1 MLRSAIIHG
10 CVAVLAAVSVLSGTT
25 RAQST
30 TFTDRAAF
38 EASLPAGFYFNNFN
52 GTTPAFTPIAGG
64 VSGSGGTPTAA
75 YTVDAP
81 TTGVAAFPDTGFT
94 ALGNW
99 SPSENLVVTMTSG
112 NVVSAGA
119 EIWLS
124 DINGNR
130 LAGNV
135 IVDFSD
141 GSQITVPSAT
151 SGSFG
156 FAGVTADAPLSTM
169 TLNAVSGQF
178 LNITNLSV
186 AAVPEPS
193 AIALGLT
200 AAGVLGGTWIRR
212 RRPYSRFHR

>member
-1 MLRSAIIHG
+1 MLRSVIVRV
-10 CVAVLAAVSVLSGTT
+10 CVAFLAAVSVLSGTT

-38 EASLPAGFYFNNFN
+38 EASLPAGFYANNFD
-52 GTTPAFTPIAGG
+52 GTTPTFTPITGG
-64 VSGSGGTPTAA
+64 VNGSGGTPTAT
-75 YTVDAP
+75 YTVNAV
-81 TTGVAAFPDTGFT
+81 TSGVAAFPDTGFT

-99 SPSENLVVTMTSG
+99 TSTENLVVTMTSG

-130 LAGNV
+130 LDGSV

-151 SGSFG
+151 SGAFG

-193 AIALGLT
+193 AVALGLT

-212 RRPYSRFHR
+212 RRPRV